1 LLANAIEILPTMREA
16 ADRIY
21 EGVLT
26 GIPEEQAT
34 TVKDMLAM
42 ALLQKS

>member
-1 LLANAIEILPTMREA
+1 MREA

-34 TVKDMLAM
+34 TVKDMLAIM
-42 ALLQKS
+42 SSNFEE